1 MERYIA
7 GVNIGALV
15 SVDFPGVGI
24 IVITVFGVS

>member
-15 SVDFPGVGI
+15 NVDFPAVGI
-24 IVITVFGVS
+24 VVITVFGVS